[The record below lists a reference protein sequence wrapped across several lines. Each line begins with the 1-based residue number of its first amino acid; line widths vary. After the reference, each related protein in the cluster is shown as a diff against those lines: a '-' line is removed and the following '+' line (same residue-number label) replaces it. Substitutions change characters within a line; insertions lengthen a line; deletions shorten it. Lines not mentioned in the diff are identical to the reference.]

1 MAAYILQRCV
11 MMVVL
16 LCILSVVVF
25 TIIQLPA
32 GNYVTS
38 YAERLQ
44 ASGNLVDKAT
54 LEALNKQYGFDLP
67 VYKQYFRWFTNF
79 LRFKLGR
86 SFEWRKS
93 VAQLLRERVPI
104 SMAISLFSLV
114 VTYIIAVPVG
124 IYSAVHQYSIGDYV
138 FTGIGFVGLA
148 TPNFFLA
155 LILMF
160 FAFKVFGVSVIGLFS
175 PEYLDQAWS
184 FAKFIDML
192 KHLPVPIIVVGT
204 AGTAG
209 LIRVLRSCLLDELRK
224 QYVITARTKGL
235 SERTILFR
243 YPVRVAINP
252 LVSTI
257 GWTLTYIVSG
267 EVITSIVLSLPTV
280 GPLLFGALQSQ
291 DMYLAGSTIMILG
304 SLTFAGTLISDIL
317 LVIVDPRIRYE
328 KTAKT

>member
-25 TIIQLPA
+25 IIIQLPA

-114 VTYIIAVPVG
+114 VTYIIAIPVG

-317 LVIVDPRIRYE
+317 LVVVDPRIRYE